1 MTEDLEVL
9 LFPFLCVFRDMLLNC
24 VSVKRAHQFEL
35 GFCFF
40 LSSFSLVK
48 EQVGNF
54 AHSAPHYKGDGVK
67 CQIFHFMS
75 ELLFL

>member
-9 LFPFLCVFRDMLLNC
+9 LFPFLCVCRDMLLNC
-24 VSVKRAHQFEL
+24 ASEKRGHQFEL
-35 GFCFF
+35 GFSFF
-40 LSSFSLVK
+40 SSFFLVK

-54 AHSAPHYKGDGVK
+54 AHSAPHYKGGGVK

-75 ELLFL
+75 ELFL